1 MYGFIWRRLP
11 KGNGLRIVISLLLIG
26 VAGVVLW
33 YVVFPWLEPRVPL
46 DRVTVGR

>member
-1 MYGFIWRRLP
+1 MYGLIWRRLP
-11 KGNGLRIVISLLLIG
+11 KRTWLRITISLLLIG

-33 YVVFPWLEPRVPL
+33 YVVFPWLEPQVPL